1 MHTTVVG
8 PQNNFIEV
16 QIRTEKMDRIAQ
28 EGVAAHWAYKEGQK
42 IGGND
47 AKLFRELKKLV
58 SSLQEVEDPREFLE
72 NVRGELYTPE
82 VYALTPNGEVKEFPL
97 GSCPLDFAYAIHTEV
112 GDRCVGAKVNDRLV
126 PLKYEMQ
133 NGDIVEIITSKTQRP
148 RRGWL
153 SLVKTSRARS
163 RIRSWLRREEKE
175 HASHLGRE
183 ICERELKRYETTLK
197 KMVKSGHIKLLL
209 KELRCNSLDDLL
221 AKVGTGVVTVQG
233 LVKALQPPEFRDETL
248 QTGGPTPQEIANLMA
263 SQQRHGGQGG
273 DSVISIDGIND
284 MLVKIS
290 QCCHPVPGD
299 AVIGFITT
307 GRGISVHKANCEN
320 LLTTDPKRW
329 IAVSWSGA
337 QSAQHRV
344 EILVSAENRRG
355 IVATI
360 SAAIN
365 SDDANILG
373 IPTRIT
379 PAGVVEL
386 QITLE
391 VADLEHLQ
399 ILLQHLRQLD
409 SVISVRR
416 V

>member
-1 MHTTVVG
+1 MAHSRSDIGKTV
-8 PQNNFIEV
+8 P
-16 QIRTEKMDRIAQ
+16 
-28 EGVAAHWAYKEGQK
+28 
-42 IGGND
+42 
-47 AKLFRELKKLV
+47 
-58 SSLQEVEDPREFLE
+58 
-72 NVRGELYTPE
+72 
-82 VYALTPNGEVKEFPL
+82 
-97 GSCPLDFAYAIHTEV
+97 GST
-112 GDRCVGAKVNDRLV
+112 
-126 PLKYEMQ
+126 
-133 NGDIVEIITSKTQRP
+133 
-148 RRGWL
+148 
-153 SLVKTSRARS
+153 
-163 RIRSWLRREEKE
+163 
-175 HASHLGRE
+175 
-183 ICERELKRYETTLK
+183 
-197 KMVKSGHIKLLL
+197 
-209 KELRCNSLDDLL
+209 LL

-233 LVKALQPPEFRDETL
+233 LVKALQPPEFRDEML
-248 QTGGPTPQEIANLMA
+248 QTGESTPQEIAALMA
-263 SQQRHGGQGG
+263 SQQRAGGQGG
-273 DSVISIDGIND
+273 NSVISIDGIDD

-299 AVIGFITT
+299 AIIGFITT
-307 GRGISVHKANCEN
+307 GRGISVHKASCEN

-337 QSAQHRV
+337 QSVQHRV

-365 SDDANILG
+365 ADDANILG

-379 PAGVVEL
+379 PTGIVEL

-399 ILLQHLRQLD
+399 ILLQHLRQLE